1 MKWLQVGIVVSLL
14 SISCVLTQPALAQ
27 TEQVFEQKNTEKVTL
42 EPALQEVVI
51 ENEPRTTVPIVL
63 ENTSSVEQRFNLRVV
78 DFGSLDESGGVAF
91 LGSGDPREYE
101 AAKWME
107 IPVTDILVAPQSK
120 TRVDVTIKNDDTF
133 SPGGHYGAV
142 LFENDTPATDSG
154 DETRI
159 AVRQVFS
166 ALVYVRKVG
175 GEVFSFRLEGKEY
188 RKQLWRLPET
198 VNLRFTN
205 EGNVH
210 VIPRGTVRIS
220 DPLGR
225 TIKKATI
232 NQSSGLVLP
241 NTSRRFDERFVALA
255 SAWLPGKYS
264 LRVEYRYDGKD
275 TFEVSGE
282 KYWYW
287 PPVTTGILI
296 VILSVF
302 LTLKYC
308 HKKGYKLS
316 KKFLKK
322 QEKKAL

>member
-1 MKWLQVGIVVSLL
+1 MKWFQVGIVFSLL
-14 SISCVLTQPALAQ
+14 SISFVLSKPALAQ
-27 TEQVFEQKNTEKVTL
+27 TEQVFEQKNIEKVTL

-51 ENEPRTTVPIVL
+51 ENEARTTVPIVL

-142 LFENDTPATDSG
+142 LFENDTPDSHAE
-154 DETRI
+154 DKTRI

-175 GEVFSFRLEGKEY
+175 GEVFSFRLESKEY

-241 NTSRRFDERFVALA
+241 NTARRFDERFIALA
-255 SAWLPGKYS
+255 SAWLPGQYS
-264 LRVEYRYDGKD
+264 IRVEYRYDGKD

-296 VILSVF
+296 VILGAF
-302 LTLKYC
+302 FALKHS
-308 HKKGYKLS
+308 HKKGRAL
-316 KKFLKK
+316 LKK
-322 QEKKAL
+322 IFKKEEKKAL

>member
-1 MKWLQVGIVVSLL
+1 MKWLQAGIVLSLL
-14 SISCVLTQPALAQ
+14 SISLVPVKPALAQ
-27 TEQVFEQKNTEKVTL
+27 TEQVFEQKNTEKITL

-51 ENEPRTTVPIVL
+51 ANDARTTVPIVL

-107 IPVTDILVAPQSK
+107 IPVTDILVAPQSQ

-142 LFENDTPATDSG
+142 LFENDTPDTGAADTA
-154 DETRI
+154 RI

-175 GEVFSFRLEGKEY
+175 GEVFSFRLESKEY
-188 RKQLWRLPET
+188 RTQLWRLPET
-198 VNLRFTN
+198 VSLRFTN

-241 NTSRRFDERFVALA
+241 NTKRRFDERFVSLA
-255 SAWLPGKYS
+255 PAWLPGQYS
-264 LRVEYRYDGKD
+264 IRVEYRYDGKD
-275 TFEVSGE
+275 SFEVSGE

-296 VILSVF
+296 VILGGF
-302 LTLKYC
+302 LMLRYS
-308 HKKGYKLS
+308 HKEGYTFPKKL
-316 KKFLKK
+316 FTK

>member
-1 MKWLQVGIVVSLL
+1 MKWFQGRIALSLL
-14 SISCVLTQPALAQ
+14 IATLVIIKPALAQ
-27 TEQVFEQKNTEKVTL
+27 TEQVFEQKNTAKVTL

-51 ENEPRTTVPIVL
+51 ENEARTTVPIVL

-101 AAKWME
+101 AAKWLE
-107 IPVTDILVAPQSK
+107 IPVNDILVAPQSK
-120 TRVDVTIKNDDTF
+120 TKVDVTIKNEDTF

-142 LFENDTPATDSG
+142 LFENDTPDTSTS
-154 DETRI
+154 DEPRI
-159 AVRQVFS
+159 AIRQVFS

-175 GEVFSFRLEGKEY
+175 GEVFSFRLEGKDY
-188 RKQLWRLPET
+188 RKDFWRLPET
-198 VNLRFTN
+198 ASLRFAN

-225 TIKKATI
+225 TIQKATI

-241 NTSRRFDERFVALA
+241 NTKRRFDERFVSLTP
-255 SAWLPGKYS
+255 AWLPGQYS
-264 LRVEYRYDGKD
+264 VRIEYRYDGKD
-275 TFEVSGE
+275 SFEVSGE

-287 PPVTTGILI
+287 PPVTTGIL
-296 VILSVF
+296 VLLAGLL
-302 LTLKYC
+302 LTLRYYR
-308 HKKGYKLS
+308 KKGRSLWS
-316 KKFLKK
+316 RLGKKV
-322 QEKKAL
+322 EKKAL

>member
-1 MKWLQVGIVVSLL
+1 MKWLQVRIVVSLL
-14 SISCVLTQPALAQ
+14 SISFVLIQPALAQ
-27 TEQVFEQKNTEKVTL
+27 TEQVFEQKNRELVTL
-42 EPALQEVVI
+42 EPALQEVII
-51 ENEPRTTVPIVL
+51 ENEARTTVPIVL

-107 IPVTDILVAPQSK
+107 IPVKDILVAPQSK

-142 LFENDTPATDSG
+142 LFENDTPDTNAD
-154 DETRI
+154 DKTRI

-241 NTSRRFDERFVALA
+241 NTSRRFDERFGSLTG
-255 SAWLPGKYS
+255 AWLPGQYS
-264 LRVEYRYDGKD
+264 VRVEYRYDGKD

-287 PPVTTGILI
+287 PPVTTGVL
-296 VILSVF
+296 VVVF
-302 LTLKYC
+302 GGVFVLKYYR
-308 HKKGYKLS
+308 KKARTLW

-322 QEKKAL
+322 EEKKAL